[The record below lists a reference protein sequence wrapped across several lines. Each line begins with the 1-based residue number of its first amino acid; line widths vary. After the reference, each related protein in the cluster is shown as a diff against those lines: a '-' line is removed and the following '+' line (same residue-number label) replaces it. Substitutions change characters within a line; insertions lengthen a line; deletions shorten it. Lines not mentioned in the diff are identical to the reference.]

1 MNDLK
6 STIDETIETLK
17 QERDELR
24 VQAHLAKA
32 ELKDEWEDIEK
43 RLKAL
48 YAKRD
53 ELADAASDVAEDIGA
68 ATGLLVDEIKAGFE
82 RLRKHL
88 P

>member
-32 ELKDEWEDIEK
+32 ELKDEWEDIEE
-43 RLKAL
+43 RLKKL

-53 ELADAASDVAEDIGA
+53 ELADAASEVAEDVRTA
-68 ATGLLVDEIKAGFE
+68 AGLLVDEIKAGFE

>member
-6 STIDETIETLK
+6 STIDETIEILK

-32 ELKDEWEDIEK
+32 ELKEEWENIEE
-43 RLKAL
+43 RLKTL

-53 ELADAASDVAEDIGA
+53 ELAGAASEVAEDVGSA
-68 ATGLLVDEIKAGFE
+68 ASLLVDEIKAGFE

-88 P
+88 

>member
-32 ELKDEWEDIEK
+32 ELKDEWEDIEE
-43 RLKAL
+43 RLKKL

-53 ELADAASDVAEDIGA
+53 ELADAASEVAEDVSTA
-68 ATGLLVDEIKAGFE
+68 AGLLVDEIKAGFE